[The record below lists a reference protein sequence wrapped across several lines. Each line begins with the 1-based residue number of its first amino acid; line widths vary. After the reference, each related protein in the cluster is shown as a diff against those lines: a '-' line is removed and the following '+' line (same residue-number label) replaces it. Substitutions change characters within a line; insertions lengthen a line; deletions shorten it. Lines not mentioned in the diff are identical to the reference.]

1 MTSNDSKI
9 SDTREKTREKSV
21 AMAMATTGGARVG
34 PGGREEEKEVE
45 EEILYSLYVSGISC
59 ISECNDNQVLWLGL
73 SKRAELGTSL
83 HS

>member
-1 MTSNDSKI
+1 M
-9 SDTREKTREKSV
+9 
-21 AMAMATTGGARVG
+21 
-34 PGGREEEKEVE
+34 E
-45 EEILYSLYVSGISC
+45 EEILYSLYVSGINC